1 MLGSG
6 TRGPGSKCVV
16 CGASVVDRGM
26 VCGHMQGNQIPAAA
40 LPQQIMTTLSY
51 SSMCGI
57 AGVIPGIDSGETDA
71 FFLEFEW

>member
-1 MLGSG
+1 
-6 TRGPGSKCVV
+6 
-16 CGASVVDRGM
+16 M

-57 AGVIPGIDSGETDA
+57 PGVMPGIDSGETDA